1 MTEALSD
8 PQPTPR
14 YQAIITAASRR
25 AVDLGHDYIGTE
37 HLLLALLADT
47 DAVATQ
53 VLGRFAPA
61 AEIADELQA
70 VMASELYCT
79 PWKPRRAGPDSL
91 AASQAGRRSWRH
103 PNSGQAT

>member
-61 AEIADELQA
+61 TEITDELQA
-70 VMASELYCT
+70 VIASESYNT
-79 PWKPRRAGPDSL
+79 PGKPPAEPGLTS
-91 AASQAGRRSWRH
+91 
-103 PNSGQAT
+103 

>member
-1 MTEALSD
+1 MTEELSD

-14 YQAIITAASRR
+14 YQAILAAASRR
-25 AVDLGHDYIGTE
+25 AVDLRHDYIGTE

-61 AEIADELQA
+61 TEITDELQT
-70 VMASELYCT
+70 VMVSKSYNT
-79 PWKPRRAGPDSL
+79 PGKPRAEPGLTS
-91 AASQAGRRSWRH
+91 
-103 PNSGQAT
+103 

>member
-1 MTEALSD
+1 MTEALSY

-14 YQAIITAASRR
+14 YQAILTAASRR

-61 AEIADELQA
+61 TEITDELQA
-70 VMASELYCT
+70 VMVSESYNA
-79 PWKPRRAGPDSL
+79 PGKPRAEPGLTS
-91 AASQAGRRSWRH
+91 
-103 PNSGQAT
+103 

>member
-14 YQAIITAASRR
+14 YQAILAAASRR
-25 AVDLGHDYIGTE
+25 AVDLGHDYVGTE
-37 HLLLALLADT
+37 HLLLALLADM

-61 AEIADELQA
+61 AEITDELQA
-70 VMASELYCT
+70 VMASGSYNT
-79 PWKPRRAGPDSL
+79 PGKPRAEPGLTS
-91 AASQAGRRSWRH
+91 
-103 PNSGQAT
+103 

>member
-14 YQAIITAASRR
+14 YQAIITAVSRR

-37 HLLLALLADT
+37 HLLLALLTDT

-53 VLGRFAPA
+53 VLGGFAPA
-61 AEIADELQA
+61 TEITDELQA
-70 VMASELYCT
+70 VMASESYNAPGST
-79 PWKPRRAGPDSL
+79 PSSA
-91 AASQAGRRSWRH
+91 
-103 PNSGQAT
+103 

>member
-37 HLLLALLADT
+37 HLLALLTDT

-61 AEIADELQA
+61 TEITDELQA
-70 VMASELYCT
+70 VMASESYNT
-79 PWKPRRAGPDSL
+79 PGSTPSSA
-91 AASQAGRRSWRH
+91 
-103 PNSGQAT
+103 